1 VWGDRLFG
9 GYMRLIFDGPVNLN
23 QHFSIP
29 SDLTLWPGF
38 GYLRANGGMT
48 PARDRASFSTLSNAM
63 TATTAYGNSLTS
75 TFGVYIIGFNEP
87 KPAFYVG
94 VAGNDGKAPEG
105 VRTRIL
111 KHRVKATGSHIGSA
125 PDKTGGVHHPEQ
137 WQFFAS
143 SRAQSYSTRPAADQC
158 ADARLVIGQIDLNP
172 LQPTKILEYFE
183 HLIYKNENGIRDYLY
198 GLLWPGVDP
207 SSVILLTSGSNR
219 GTPPIDPE
227 IRLWDGSIHG
237 F

>member
-1 VWGDRLFG
+1 VDRALG
-9 GYMRLIFDGPVNLN
+9 GNMRLIFGSPVNLN

-38 GYLRANGGMT
+38 GYRRANGGMT
-48 PARDRASFSTLSNAM
+48 PVRDRASFFTLSNAM
-63 TATTAYGNSLTS
+63 VATTVYGNSLTS
-75 TFGVYIIGFNEP
+75 TFGVYILAFNDP
-87 KPAFYVG
+87 QPAFYVG

-111 KHRVKATGSHIGSA
+111 KHRVKATGSHIGNA

-137 WQFFAS
+137 WQSFAS
-143 SRAQSYSTRPAADQC
+143 SRAQFYSTRAAADQC
-158 ADARLVIGQIDLNP
+158 ADARLVFGQIDLSR
-172 LQPTKILEYFE
+172 LQPTKTLEYFE
-183 HLIYKNENGIRDYLY
+183 HLIYKNENGIRDHLY

-207 SSVILLTSGSNR
+207 LSVILLTSGSNR
-219 GTPPIDPE
+219 GDSPKAPE
-227 IRLWDGSIHG
+227 IRLWDGSTHG